1 MTTPP
6 PYPECL
12 IAAGPQ
18 STEARNDCVYGVLM
32 SRMGLLRATTHS
44 VPGAPR
50 AAAIGR
56 RCRVA
61 LAGLIGAVVLLA
73 AAPSPAS
80 AATVTVC
87 ASGCTYTAI
96 QPAVTAALSGDTV
109 SVAAGTYTEQV
120 VIDKNLTLTGAGS
133 GTTIIQAPDPLVL
146 DVYNRY
152 NIVLFNGSIT
162 VEFSGFT
169 VQGPRANLNFG
180 IAARGGATANI
191 HDNTIKDIR
200 DSLSLGAQRVKAL
213 IVDGAST
220 ATITNNTIIGYQ
232 KEAINVWASSAT
244 ITGNTITGDGPI
256 ATITQNGIVIASGST
271 ATVTNNTVTGNAY
284 DGPSWTAI
292 GILAYGAG
300 PGVTIQDNT
309 VNNNSANI
317 VGLNSDGIQIED
329 NQVSDSSPVDQNA
342 AGGIT
347 VQSDGLPLTGITI
360 SGNTVQNNLSGGVS
374 TGAGLDLYNING
386 ATVSG
391 NTVNGAYSDGILI
404 GESGNIAFTNN
415 QFSGNGMASADPNAA
430 AINFGGGWGGLNP
443 LGGFTVHNNTFS
455 GNKNTI
461 RNFDDPGVVNATSNW
476 WGNAS
481 GPGVLT
487 RVTTMPW
494 CTDSSCSTL
503 STNANLTALSLSSG
517 TLSPAFNSST
527 IAYSASVDNSVSS
540 VTVNKTASPGA
551 NAVVSGGSSLAVG
564 SNTVTVDVTSADGS
578 VTKAYTVTVN
588 RSAAATVSISASP
601 ASLITGNSSTL
612 SWSSSNVS
620 SCSAS
625 GSWSGSQSGSGS
637 ASTGVLV
644 AAGSYTYTLS
654 CTGPGGSANASTTVT
669 ATPPLTPPV
678 DQPQSVIVT
687 PDEPG
692 TVAVEVTNGT
702 SATPITITT
711 TWDPG
716 TFTEPVTVTATPRP
730 PTPGGFAVGS
740 TIIQL
745 TVTDAAG
752 NPVTQ
757 FAKPLRLRISASEA
771 DNVPAYSQDG
781 TSWRPIPR
789 LTSLPLPPTQEDGY
803 FVNTD
808 GSIDIYT
815 RHATFFGLVKATKF
829 KISSVKAGLKALTST
844 VVLPGRGALAQIV
857 TRKSATGAVLTVCK
871 TSAKVT
877 KAGKVKLTCKLSSA
891 TRAALR
897 QRSLRVSVK
906 TTFTPTGGLSAS
918 KTQAVTLKSQRP
930 SPPPYTG

>member
-1 MTTPP
+1 M
-6 PYPECL
+6 
-12 IAAGPQ
+12 
-18 STEARNDCVYGVLM
+18 D
-32 SRMGLLRATTHS
+32 LLRATTHP

-50 AAAIGR
+50 AAAIGKR
-56 RCRVA
+56 SRVA
-61 LAGLIGAVVLLA
+61 LAGLIGAVTLLA

-80 AATVTVC
+80 AAVVTVC
-87 ASGCTYTAI
+87 ASGCNYTTI
-96 QPAVTAALSGDTV
+96 QAAVNAASPGDTIT
-109 SVAAGTYTEQV
+109 VAAGTYTEQV
-120 VIDKNLTLTGAGS
+120 VITKNLTLTGAGS
-133 GTTIIQAPDPLVL
+133 STTIIQAPDPLVL
-146 DVYNRY
+146 GPGLN
-152 NIVLFNGSIT
+152 NKKSIVLFTGSIT
-162 VEFSGFT
+162 AEMSGFT
-169 VQGPRANLNFG
+169 VQGPVPGFAAIDYG
-180 IAARGGATANI
+180 IWVSYGATVNI
-191 HDNTIKDIR
+191 HDNIVKDIR
-200 DSLSLGAQRVKAL
+200 DEPFSGMQTGIGI
-213 IVDGAST
+213 IVSREGI
-220 ATITNNTIIGYQ
+220 ATITNNNVYGYQ
-232 KEAINVWASSAT
+232 KAGIIVAAT
-244 ITGNTITGDGPI
+244 SVRTTISGNTITGAGPI
-256 ATITQNGIVIASGST
+256 QNVAQNGIQVSHGST
-271 ATVTNNTVTGNAY
+271 ATIMSNTIAGNAY
-284 DGPSWTAI
+284 DVPGYFAT
-292 GILAYGAG
+292 GILALGAG
-300 PGVTIQDNT
+300 PGVVIDGNT
-309 VNNNSANI
+309 VNHNNANI
-317 VGLNSDGIQIED
+317 VAWDSNGIQIKD
-329 NQVSDSSPVDQNA
+329 NQVADSSPVDLNKMP
-342 AGGIT
+342 GISVMADVT
-347 VQSDGLPLTGITI
+347 ITGVVI
-360 SGNTVQNNLSGGVS
+360 SGNTVQNNLSSGVS
-374 TGAGLDLYNING
+374 LGNGIDVYNIDG
-386 ATVSG
+386 ASVSG
-391 NTVNGAYSDGILI
+391 NTINGAYGNGILI
-404 GESGNIAFTNN
+404 NNSGNIAFTGNH
-415 QFSGNGMASADPNAA
+415 FTGNGVASADPNAA
-430 AINFGGGWGGLNP
+430 AINFGGELPAYTSGWGYTRLNP
-443 LGGFTVHNNTFS
+443 LGGFTVHNNTFN
-455 GNKNTI
+455 GN
-461 RNFDDPGVVNATSNW
+461 RNAIWNYDNPGVVNATSNW
-476 WGNAS
+476 WGSAS

-564 SNTVTVDVTSADGS
+564 ANTVTVDVTSADGS

-625 GSWSGSQSGSGS
+625 GHWSGSQGGSGS

-644 AAGSYTYTLS
+644 AAGTYTYTLS

-702 SATPITITT
+702 SATPIKITT

-730 PTPGGFAVGS
+730 PSPGGFAVGS

-757 FAKPLRLRISASEA
+757 FAKPLKLHISASEA

-781 TSWRPIPR
+781 ITWRPIPR

-815 RHATFFGLVKATKF
+815 RHATFFGLLKATKF
-829 KISSVKAGLKALTST
+829 KISSVKVGLKALTST

-897 QRSLRVSVK
+897 KRSLRVSVK

>member
-1 MTTPP
+1 M
-6 PYPECL
+6 
-12 IAAGPQ
+12 AA
-18 STEARNDCVYGVLM
+18 TINV
-32 SRMGLLRATTHS
+32 
-44 VPGAPR
+44 VPGPGTPIQTAVN
-50 AAAIGR
+50 AA
-56 RCRVA
+56 
-61 LAGLIGAVVLLA
+61 
-73 AAPSPAS
+73 SP
-80 AATVTVC
+80 
-87 ASGCTYTAI
+87 
-96 QPAVTAALSGDTV
+96 GDTIN
-109 SVAAGTYTEQV
+109 VAAGTYTEQV
-120 VIDKNLTLTGAGS
+120 VITKNLTLAGAGS

-146 DVYNRY
+146 DVYDRY

-191 HDNTIKDIR
+191 HDNVIKDIR
-200 DSLSLGAQRVKAL
+200 NSLSLGAQRVKAL

-256 ATITQNGIVIASGST
+256 ATIVQNGIVIASGST
-271 ATVTNNTVTGNAY
+271 ATITNNTVTGNAY
-284 DGPSWTAI
+284 DGPTWTAV
-292 GILAYGAG
+292 GILALSAG
-300 PGVTIQDNT
+300 SGVIIQGNT
-309 VNNNSANI
+309 VNRNSANI
-317 VGLNSDGIQIED
+317 ASLDSNAIQITD
-329 NQVSDSSPVDQNA
+329 NQVADSSPVDQNA
-342 AGGIT
+342 VGGIT
-347 VQSDGLPLTGITI
+347 VQAEGPALTGVTI

-374 TGAGLDLYNING
+374 LGPGIDLYNING

-391 NTVNGAYSDGILI
+391 NTVNGAYYGGVLL
-404 GESGNIAFTNN
+404 GATGNIAFTSNH
-415 QFSGNGMASADPNAA
+415 FTGNGLASADPNAA
-430 AINFGGGWGGLNP
+430 AIAFGGGYGGLNP
-443 LGGFTVHNNTFS
+443 LGGFTVHNNTFN
-455 GNKNTI
+455 GN
-461 RNFDDPGVVNATSNW
+461 RNAIWNYDDPGVVNATNNW
-476 WGNAS
+476 WGNTS

-487 RVTTMPW
+487 RVTTTPW

-503 STNANLTALSLSSG
+503 STNADLTALSLSSG
-517 TLSPAFNSST
+517 TLSPAFSPST

-564 SNTVTVDVTSADGS
+564 ANTVTVDVTSADSS
-578 VTKAYTVTVN
+578 VTKTYTVTVN

-601 ASLITGNSSTL
+601 TSLITGNSSTL

-625 GSWSGSQSGSGS
+625 GHWSGSQSGSGS
-637 ASTGVLV
+637 VSTGVLV

-757 FAKPLRLRISASEA
+757 FAKPLKLRISASEA
-771 DNVPAYSQDG
+771 GHVPAYSQDG
-781 TSWRPIPR
+781 TTWRPIPR
-789 LTSLPLPPTQEDGY
+789 LTSLPLPPTQDDGY

-815 RHATFFGLVKATKF
+815 RHATFFGLLKATKF
-829 KISSVKAGLKALTST
+829 KISSVKVGLKALTST
-844 VVLPGRGALAQIV
+844 VVLPGRGALTQIV

-897 QRSLRVSVK
+897 KRSLRVSVK

>member
-1 MTTPP
+1 
-6 PYPECL
+6 
-12 IAAGPQ
+12 
-18 STEARNDCVYGVLM
+18 M
-32 SRMGLLRATTHS
+32 SRMGLLRAATHS

-56 RCRVA
+56 RSRVA
-61 LAGLIGAVVLLA
+61 LAGLIGAVTLLA

-96 QPAVTAALSGDTV
+96 QPAVTAALSGDTI

-133 GTTIIQAPDPLVL
+133 GTTIIQAPAVLV
-146 DVYNRY
+146 NSPTGTKE
-152 NIVLFNGSIT
+152 IVSVTGSIT
-162 VEFSGFT
+162 AEISGFT
-169 VQGPRANLNFG
+169 VQGPVTGINFG
-180 IAARGGATANI
+180 IYVLAGATANI

-200 DSLSLGAQRVKAL
+200 NAPFDGIQTGVAIRV
-213 IVDGAST
+213 GRYNTQTGT
-220 ATITNNTIIGYQ
+220 ATITNNTVIGYQ
-232 KEAINVWASSAT
+232 KGGISVRNTGSSAT
-244 ITGNTITGDGPI
+244 ITGNTVTGAGPTSIT
-256 ATITQNGIVIASGST
+256 AQNGILIDYGAT
-271 ATVTNNTVTGNAY
+271 ATINTNTVTGNAY
-284 DGPSWTAI
+284 DGPAGTTAI
-292 GILAYGAG
+292 GIGADSAG
-300 PGVTIQDNT
+300 SGVVIGGNI

-317 VGLNSDGIQIED
+317 HDLNSNAIQITD
-329 NQVSDSSPVDQNA
+329 NQLADSSPVDQNA
-342 AGGIT
+342 MGGIT
-347 VQSDGLPLTGITI
+347 VQATGSGGGPDGYGGVNGPLTGVTI

-374 TGAGLDLYNING
+374 LGAGIDLYNLDG

-391 NTVNGAYSDGILI
+391 NTINGAYYGGVLI
-404 GESGNIAFTNN
+404 GTSGNIAFTGNH
-415 QFSGNGMASADPNAA
+415 FTGNGMASADPNAA
-430 AINFGGGWGGLNP
+430 AIAFGGGWGGLNP
-443 LGGFTVHNNTFS
+443 LGGFTVHSNTFN
-455 GNKNTI
+455 GN
-461 RNFDDPGVVNATSNW
+461 RNAIWNDDNPGVVNATSNW
-476 WGNAS
+476 WGSAS

-612 SWSSSNVS
+612 SWSSSNTS

-644 AAGSYTYTLS
+644 AAGSHTYTLS

-757 FAKPLRLRISASEA
+757 FAKPLRLRISASAA

-781 TSWRPIPR
+781 ITWRPIPR

-829 KISSVKAGLKALTST
+829 KISSVNVGAKALTSA
-844 VVLPGRGALAQIV
+844 VVLPGRGALTQIV

-897 QRSLRVSVK
+897 KRSLRVSVK

>member
-1 MTTPP
+1 MATS
-6 PYPECL
+6 YPE
-12 IAAGPQ
+12 
-18 STEARNDCVYGVLM
+18 
-32 SRMGLLRATTHS
+32 ATHP

-50 AAAIGR
+50 AAGIGR
-56 RCRVA
+56 RSRVA
-61 LAGLIGAVVLLA
+61 LAVVVAVLTPCFAFAGSAMA
-73 AAPSPAS
+73 ATINVVPGPGTPIQTAVS
-80 AATVTVC
+80 AA
-87 ASGCTYTAI
+87 S
-96 QPAVTAALSGDTV
+96 PGDTI

-256 ATITQNGIVIASGST
+256 ATIAQNGIVITSGST

-487 RVTTMPW
+487 RVTTTPW

-551 NAVVSGGSSLAVG
+551 NAVVSGGSSLTVG

-601 ASLITGNSSTL
+601 ASLTTGNSSTL
-612 SWSSSNVS
+612 SWSSSNTS
-620 SCSAS
+620 SCTAS
-625 GSWSGSQSGSGS
+625 GHWSGSQSGSGS

-692 TVAVEVTNGT
+692 TVAVLDTGETSASPVEVTL
-702 SATPITITT
+702 

-716 TFTEPVTVTATPRP
+716 TFTEPVTVTAAPNPSDKPVRVN
-730 PTPGGFAVGS
+730 GGF
-740 TIIQL
+740 TIGLTTINL
-745 TVTDAAG
+745 TVTDMAG
-752 NPVTQ
+752 NRITK
-757 FAKPLRLRISASEA
+757 FAKPMKLHISASEVG
-771 DNVPAYSQDG
+771 DVPAFSKDG
-781 TSWRPIPR
+781 TTWTPIPR
-789 LTSLPLPPTQEDGY
+789 LFSLPLPPTQEDGY

-808 GSIDIYT
+808 GSVDIYT
-815 RHATFFGLVKATKF
+815 RHATLFGLLKDTQKPSTPTIKAR
-829 KISSVKAGLKALTST
+829 IAGSELYLRCKAKDNLKVAKYL
-844 VVLPGRGALAQIV
+844 LLFNGRVIRKVAAKNYSYMELAARVGTFRMVAVDTAGNKSKASRAIKV
-857 TRKSATGAVLTVCK
+857 TRYKGRFIIGSRVPVTG
-871 TSAKVT
+871 
-877 KAGKVKLTCKLSSA
+877 
-891 TRAALR
+891 
-897 QRSLRVSVK
+897 
-906 TTFTPTGGLSAS
+906 
-918 KTQAVTLKSQRP
+918 
-930 SPPPYTG
+930 

>member
-1 MTTPP
+1 MITPPP

-12 IAAGPQ
+12 IAASPQ
-18 STEARNDCVYGVLM
+18 STEARNDCVYGVLRG
-32 SRMGLLRATTHS
+32 RMDLLRATTHP
-44 VPGAPR
+44 VPGARR
-50 AAAIGR
+50 AAAIGKR
-56 RCRVA
+56 SRVA
-61 LAGLIGAVVLLA
+61 LAVVAAVLTPCFA
-73 AAPSPAS
+73 FAGSAM
-80 AATVTVC
+80 AATINVVPGPGTPIQTAVNA
-87 ASGCTYTAI
+87 AS
-96 QPAVTAALSGDTV
+96 PGDTIN
-109 SVAAGTYTEQV
+109 VAAGTYTEQV
-120 VIDKNLTLTGAGS
+120 VITKNLTLTGAGS
-133 GTTIIQAPDPLVL
+133 GTTIIQAPDPLVRD
-146 DVYNRY
+146 DVYDRY

-191 HDNTIKDIR
+191 HDNVIKDIR
-200 DSLSLGAQRVKAL
+200 NSLSLGAQGVKAL

-232 KEAINVWASSAT
+232 KEGINVWASSAT

-256 ATITQNGIVIASGST
+256 ANIAQNGIVIASGST

-284 DGPSWTAI
+284 IGPGIWYAM
-292 GILAYGAG
+292 GILVINAG
-300 PGVTIQDNT
+300 TGIIIEGNIA
-309 VNNNSANI
+309 NNNDANI
-317 VGLNSDGIQIED
+317 YVENTNNIQIED
-329 NQVSDSSPVDQNA
+329 NQVADGKD
-342 AGGIT
+342 GI
-347 VQSDGLPLTGITI
+347 
-360 SGNTVQNNLSGGVS
+360 
-374 TGAGLDLYNING
+374 DLYIVDG

-391 NTVNGAYSDGILI
+391 NTVSGTYYDGLWI
-404 GESGNIAFTNN
+404 GESGNIAITNN
-415 QFSGNGMASADPNAA
+415 HFSGNGVGSDDPNAA
-430 AINFGGGWGGLNP
+430 AIDFGGYGALNP

-455 GNKNTI
+455 GNLNAI
-461 RNFDDPGVVNATSNW
+461 WNYDPGVVNATSNW
-476 WGNAS
+476 WGSAS

-503 STNANLTALSLSSG
+503 STNADLTALSLSSG
-517 TLSPAFNSST
+517 TLSPAFSPST

-601 ASLITGNSSTL
+601 TSLITGNSSTL

-625 GSWSGSQSGSGS
+625 GHWSGSQGGSGS
-637 ASTGVLV
+637 VSTGVLV

-730 PTPGGFAVGS
+730 PSPGGFAVGS

-757 FAKPLRLRISASEA
+757 FAKPLKLHISASEA
-771 DNVPAYSQDG
+771 GHVPAYSQDG
-781 TSWRPIPR
+781 ITWRPIPR
-789 LTSLPLPPTQEDGY
+789 LTSLPLPPTQDDGY

-815 RHATFFGLVKATKF
+815 RHATFFGLLKATKF
-829 KISSVKAGLKALTST
+829 KIGSVKAGLKALTST

-897 QRSLRVSVK
+897 KRSLRVSVK